1 MQTIAGVMHDTS
13 SKART
18 QNWRNVFNRTSG
30 YLNPWTQYHFARPSR
45 RRQYKH
51 LCVHFVY
58 TSDSVDFG
66 GSLPEFALSITD
78 GQKLHRHPSVVA
90 VLL

>member
-1 MQTIAGVMHDTS
+1 MTPAAKPGHRIGAMS
-13 SKART
+13 SI
-18 QNWRNVFNRTSG
+18 VHSG
-30 YLNPWTQYHFARPSR
+30 YLNPRTQYHSARPSR

-51 LCVHFVY
+51 LCLHFVY
-58 TSDSVDFG
+58 KSDSVDFG
-66 GSLPEFALSITD
+66 GSLPELALSITD